1 MALVKRKSRSN
12 VLSELKRAKA
22 RAKVCFALCV
32 KGTAFDLIT
41 GKAYQVL
48 RDPKA
53 IELGYTRV
61 IDESGEDY
69 LYPAS
74 CFVPIRVS
82 KTSSHIVVK
91 ALRASR
97 AVA

>member
-1 MALVKRKSRSN
+1 MALERKKSKSN
-12 VLSELKRAKA
+12 GPSELKRSKAKA
-22 RAKVCFALCV
+22 EVRFALCV
-32 KGTAFDLIT
+32 NGTDFDLIT

-53 IELGYTRV
+53 IELGYLRV
-61 IDESGEDY
+61 LDESGDDY
-69 LYPAS
+69 LYPSS

-82 KTSSHIVVK
+82 KTSRRTVVK